1 MVYGVHRH
9 HPPAWELK
17 SQYSSLI
24 KSSWSHWSICRSS
37 RDDKQLCETGI
48 RSRKTRDGKM
58 SQKESCEFRDNY
70 GDMVPCK
77 EFQTESVAHFWTE
90 WSQWSICSASC
101 KHGLRQR
108 KRDCKHCLID
118 DFCEI
123 LEPDEQLRDCKKG
136 DDLEFETCN
145 VNSCIPKSNLGWDGK
160 EFFSKGFQ
168 VAPFEDFKRPNFGAE
183 ANIGGCVNYGQDS
196 FKQILL
202 G

>member
-1 MVYGVHRH
+1 
-9 HPPAWELK
+9 
-17 SQYSSLI
+17 
-24 KSSWSHWSICRSS
+24 
-37 RDDKQLCETGI
+37 
-48 RSRKTRDGKM
+48 M

-108 KRDCKHCLID
+108 KRDCKHCLTD

-123 LEPDEQLRDCKKG
+123 LEPNEQLRDCKKG
-136 DDLEFETCN
+136 DDLQFETCN

-160 EFFSKGFQ
+160 EYFPRGFQ

-183 ANIGGCVNYGQDS
+183 ANIGGCVNYEEDS

-202 G
+202 GYNILFIF